1 MTRRPAATA
10 QLPDLTLG
18 TRFPT
23 RLLNAFPAA
32 WKRRHMVKATG
43 GEREP
48 DSVAFSDHLRTT
60 RRLLLTWSDHDIE
73 ILQAFPAARA
83 LVNALPP
90 ETECIHL
97 CEASQAPLV
106 QGLFPN
112 PVLTW
117 QRETLAWHDEPMR
130 ALVASLKKFAP
141 DTALAFAL
149 RPFPTVL
156 QAALRASGA
165 RARIGWEQALDAPF
179 VNTRL
184 RPDEATP
191 NAARFFQCLDLWRY
205 AGFTPRGQ
213 WTYLQPDIGRH
224 EEALGEWTM
233 RRATP
238 ETTWLFVQD
247 ADKVNALD
255 AALFETLHAHVSA
268 RETGPFTLGAVLWN
282 PRQKAVARHG
292 RWLDAPVFNETDF
305 SALLAALDGARG
317 VIGPHSFALHF
328 ASLTDVRTVALLD
341 PSEARHNAAG
351 LNPRFEAVLPT
362 P

>member
-1 MTRRPAATA
+1 MTRRPAATP

-18 TRFPT
+18 TRFPA
-23 RLLNAFPAA
+23 RLLNAFPSG
-32 WKRRHMVKATG
+32 WKRRHLVKATG
-43 GEREP
+43 GEQEP
-48 DSVAFSDHLRTT
+48 EGIAFTEHLRAT
-60 RRLLLTWSDHDIE
+60 RRLLLAWPDHEIE

-97 CEASQAPLV
+97 CEAVHAPLV

-117 QRETLAWHDEPMR
+117 QRDTLAWHDKGMH
-130 ALVASLKKFAP
+130 ALVASLTAFAP
-141 DTALAFAL
+141 DTTLTFAL

-165 RARIGWEQALDAPF
+165 RARIGWEHALSAPF
-179 VNTRL
+179 INTRL
-184 RPDEATP
+184 QSDEATP
-191 NAARFFQCLDLWRY
+191 YAARFFQCLDLWRY

-224 EEALGEWTM
+224 EKALREWSM

-247 ADKVNALD
+247 AAPVNALD
-255 AALFETLHAHVSA
+255 AVLFETLHAHISA

-317 VIGPHSFALHF
+317 VIGYHSFALHF
-328 ASLTDVRTVALLD
+328 ASLTDVRTVALLG
-341 PSEARHNAAG
+341 PYETRHNASG
-351 LNPRFEAVLPT
+351 LNPRFEAEIASP
-362 P
+362 